1 MNLFHLETQLIHD
14 LYSNRV

>member
-1 MNLFHLETQLIHD
+1 LIHD